1 MTQPS
6 KTLLD
11 RATTAGLE
19 LDQLLSVNPGSST
32 DSKMLTPASLRQ
44 GNVVAFQRVVKMGV
58 IASGEFGSGFVLA
71 KVPASNGVGF
81 KWSAPAFYSIKGG
94 SLGLTTA
101 VESIHTIIVMTTLE
115 AGLKLASGGTF
126 MGPDF
131 ELTFANDYSSTKR
144 TQEGMLS
151 PL

>member
-1 MTQPS
+1 MV
-6 KTLLD
+6 D
-11 RATTAGLE
+11 
-19 LDQLLSVNPGSST
+19 
-32 DSKMLTPASLRQ
+32 
-44 GNVVAFQRVVKMGV
+44 
-58 IASGEFGSGFVLA
+58 
-71 KVPASNGVGF
+71 
-81 KWSAPAFYSIKGG
+81 APA
-94 SLGLTTA
+94 A

-151 PL
+151 RSEVICATKSSGGFSIDVSFSGTP